1 MMAENCSKYNITG
14 DYDIDLH
21 KLALIVKIVKEGH
34 SINFL
39 CSWCDNRAIYKD
51 EEGRLYL
58 AKSEKGKIKLH
69 PINFGEL

>member
-1 MMAENCSKYNITG
+1 MMAEICSQYNITV

-21 KLALIVKIVKEGH
+21 KLALIVKEGH

-39 CSWCDNRAIYKD
+39 CEGCNNRAIYKD
-51 EEGRLYL
+51 EEGRLYI

-69 PINFGEL
+69 PINFDEL

>member
-1 MMAENCSKYNITG
+1 MAEYCSQCNLLG

-21 KLALIVKIVKEGH
+21 KLALKLKRGH

-39 CSWCDNRAIYKD
+39 CEGCNNRAIYKD

-58 AKSEKGKIKLH
+58 GKTEKGEIKLH
-69 PINFGEL
+69 PVNFDEL